1 MSFQLSPDQHAAVD
15 GVCATLME
23 GHFESHELA
32 VLTGSAGTGKTTV
45 VSEII
50 RQIKSRATSP
60 KIYLAAST
68 HKASNILQ
76 DMVGQEV
83 VTAYS
88 LFKLRPG
95 VSKYGKETLTS
106 SGKCEILYGSVIII
120 DEASMIG
127 NSFLK
132 AIVNTIKDKFLKV
145 LFVGDPFQL
154 MPPKDACSI
163 FDGSLTTF
171 TLTHVHRQAGGNP
184 ILEKANEYR
193 EYIEGIRKSEP
204 ILKTC
209 INAAGEGIHV
219 LSHKDFVKEFV
230 HKYVDYPVGAYIDAP
245 LCTFTNKSAIDYNN
259 VIRKATFFL
268 EDTIQPFYN
277 GEQLISNSAVVQKE
291 RVVIANNET
300 VAVKEYT
307 RGNLDDI
314 SGYWITVYG
323 EYVEHLDS
331 SEKTVFCPLSDTAA
345 DKALSK
351 LKTQAIQSKTKIAW
365 LQFYALKNSLAD
377 LRPPFAGTTHKSQGG
392 TFSAVFIDKV
402 NINQCKVKATK
413 ARLMYVAL
421 TRASKNVYI
430 NS

>member
-1 MSFQLSPDQHAAVD
+1 MPFQFSHDQHNAIKGACD
-15 GVCATLME
+15 TLM
-23 GHFESHELA
+23 GGNPSSHELA

-50 RQIKSRATSP
+50 RQIKSRSIVP

-68 HKASNILQ
+68 HKASKVLQ
-76 DMVGQEV
+76 DIVGQEV
-83 VTAYS
+83 TTAYS

-95 VSKYGKETLTS
+95 VNKYGKETLTS
-106 SGKCEILYGSVIII
+106 SGKCDIPYGSVIII

-127 NSFLK
+127 NFFLK
-132 AIVNTIKDKFLKV
+132 AIVDTIRDKFLKV

-154 MPPKDACSI
+154 PPPKDACSI

-204 ILKTC
+204 ILETC

-219 LSHKDFVKEFV
+219 LSHNDFVKEFV
-230 HKYVDYPVGAYIDAP
+230 HKYVDYPVGADIDTP

-259 VIRKATFFL
+259 VVRKATYFL
-268 EDTIQPFYN
+268 EDTIQPFYE
-277 GEQLISNSAVVQKE
+277 GEQLIANSVILHNE
-291 RVVIANNET
+291 RVVISNNET
-300 VAVKEYT
+300 VAVLEYT
-307 RGNLDDI
+307 RGNLEDI
-314 SGYWITVYG
+314 PGYWVRVYG
-323 EYVEHLDS
+323 DYIEHLDS
-331 SEKTVFCPLSDTAA
+331 SEKTVFCPLSATAA
-345 DKALSK
+345 DKVLSALK
-351 LKTQAIQSKTKIAW
+351 AKAIQKKTKTTW
-365 LQFYALKNSLAD
+365 LEFYALKNSLAD

-392 TFSAVFIDKV
+392 TFSAIFIDRI
-402 NINQCKVKATK
+402 NINQCKVPATK